1 MGVDLA
7 WRLKRPLVGADEPGD
22 RKAGLAAAR
31 KKLGPRAERMRQAGA
46 GRGGVLAGAVADDE
60 AAADRKPGLV
70 GERGLGGVAGDKPQG
85 VRVAWSGSD
94 RVENNRG
101 RRIEGDRTP
110 PGEPEAFRRPHL
122 GGERFGRVRFDAVR
136 PLTAQAQ
143 NDRLVGRMAFAS
155 EGERAEQR
163 DLD

>member
-7 WRLKRPLVGADEPGD
+7 WRLKRRLVGADEPGD
-22 RKAGLAAAR
+22 RKPGRAAAR
-31 KKLGPRAERMRQAGA
+31 EKLGPRAKRMRQAGV

-60 AAADRKPGLV
+60 TAADREPGLV
-70 GERGLGGVAGDKPQG
+70 GERSAPCVAGDKAQG
-85 VRVAWSGSD
+85 VRVARSGSH

-110 PGEPEAFRRPHL
+110 PGELEALRRPHL

-136 PLTAQAQ
+136 PLTA
-143 NDRLVGRMAFAS
+143 
-155 EGERAEQR
+155 
-163 DLD
+163 